1 VQKSFNGLSEQHRR
15 RNEFQ
20 SNEEAIRHGCR
31 SDVSNSGL
39 RDSRLAVEHQADG
52 LHGFH
57 SEHLT
62 RFDEGAMRS
71 EIPDSYRP
79 AGVEGPPEGTEYFKP
94 DIRSSIRRCP
104 HHHSGC

>member
-20 SNEEAIRHGCR
+20 SNEKAILRGCR
-31 SDVSNSGL
+31 SDVYNSGL
-39 RDSRLAVEHQADG
+39 RDGRLAVEYQADG

-57 SEHLT
+57 SERLT
-62 RFDEGAMRS
+62 RFDEGAMRG
-71 EIPDSYRP
+71 EIQDSYCP
-79 AGVEGPPEGTEYFKP
+79 AGVQGSPEGAEYFKP
-94 DIRSSIRRCP
+94 DVRSSIGRRP